1 MHLRA
6 VISVGNSCT
15 RSWAMIKNKDYTERK
30 ALRALAYIQDKV
42 GEDIEMMSDS
52 QYNLCMD
59 FIYEKSK
66 EFRHRLYY

>member
-1 MHLRA
+1 
-6 VISVGNSCT
+6 
-15 RSWAMIKNKDYTERK
+15 MIKNKDYTERK

-59 FIYEKSK
+59 FIMKNLKSLGIDYITNYWWRQNK
-66 EFRHRLYY
+66 